1 MSLKS
6 ETLHILHLEDNQ
18 YDSEII
24 AATLKKAGLAASIE
38 VARDRR
44 EFLNAIE
51 NKSFDVV
58 LSDNNLPGFDGTM
71 ALRVVREKQPSTP
84 FIFVSGFADREDA
97 VKKQR
102 ATGAADCVS
111 KSELDSLKDAILRSV
126 QADAITPAKPF
137 QDATTAYVSGMERL
151 VSVVQELS
159 LTRDLDHLMVIVR
172 QAARELTGADG
183 ATFVLRDGDQ
193 CHYADE
199 EAIAPLWKGR
209 RFPMS
214 QCISGWV
221 MLNRQAVVI
230 EDIYADDRIPMDA
243 YRRTFVQSLAMVPIR
258 SAAPI
263 GAIGVYWATKRSP
276 QPHEVKLLQALADS
290 ASIAMENV
298 QLYRNLEQKV
308 ADRTARLKMLNAE
321 LETYSDSVSHDLRA
335 PLRHIGGYL
344 EMIRDD
350 QGNALTDSSRRHL
363 AVIADAARRMET
375 LIEDLLE
382 FSRMGRTELHH
393 ARVNMNRLVED
404 VRQELL
410 PETKNRA
417 ILWDIG
423 DLPEMNVDRA
433 LVKQVW
439 SNLIGNALKYTR
451 QRPRAEIRVGGVAG
465 EGESIFFVEDNG
477 VGFDMQDASKL
488 FGAFQRLHRQDE
500 FEGSGI
506 GLANVRRIVER
517 HGGRTWAKAEPDRG
531 ATFYFTLPTT
541 RPLSSRLN
549 APD

>member
-111 KSELDSLKDAILRSV
+111 KSELDSLKDAILRSM

-393 ARVNMNRLVED
+393 ARVNMNRLAEE

>member
-24 AATLKKAGLAASIE
+24 AATLKKSGLAADIE

-44 EFLNAIE
+44 EFLSAIE
-51 NKSFDVV
+51 SKSFDVV

-71 ALRVVREKQPSTP
+71 ALRVVREKRPGTP

-111 KSELDSLKDAILRSV
+111 KSELDSLKDAILRSM

-393 ARVNMNRLVED
+393 ARVNMNRLVEE

>member
-1 MSLKS
+1 
-6 ETLHILHLEDNQ
+6 
-18 YDSEII
+18 
-24 AATLKKAGLAASIE
+24 
-38 VARDRR
+38 
-44 EFLNAIE
+44 
-51 NKSFDVV
+51 
-58 LSDNNLPGFDGTM
+58 
-71 ALRVVREKQPSTP
+71 LRVVREKQPSTP

-393 ARVNMNRLVED
+393 ARVNMNRLVEE

-541 RPLSSRLN
+541 RTLSSRLT

>member
-209 RFPMS
+209 RFRMS

-393 ARVNMNRLVED
+393 ARVNMNRLVEE

-410 PETKNRA
+410 PETNNRA

-541 RPLSSRLN
+541 RPLSSRLT

>member
-44 EFLNAIE
+44 EFLSAIE

-71 ALRVVREKQPSTP
+71 ALRVVREKRPGTP

-126 QADAITPAKPF
+126 QVDSTAPAKPF
-137 QDATTAYVSGMERL
+137 QDAPTTYVSGMERL

-159 LTRDLDHLMVIVR
+159 LTRDLDHLMAIVR

-221 MLNRQAVVI
+221 MLNRQPVVI
-230 EDIYADDRIPMDA
+230 EDIYADHRIPVDA
-243 YRRTFVQSLAMVPIR
+243 YRRTFVLSLAMVPIR
-258 SAAPI
+258 SAEPI

-276 QPHEVKLLQALADS
+276 HPHEVKLLQALADS

-321 LETYSDSVSHDLRA
+321 LETYSASVSHDLRA

-350 QGNALTDSSRRHL
+350 QGNAMTDSSRRHL
-363 AVIADAARRMET
+363 AVIADATRRMET

-382 FSRMGRTELHH
+382 FSRMGQTELQH
-393 ARVNMNRLVED
+393 ARVNMNRLVEE
-404 VRQELL
+404 VRQELQ
-410 PETKNRA
+410 PEIKNRA
-417 ILWDIG
+417 ILWDVG
-423 DLPEMNVDRA
+423 DLPEMKVDRA

-451 QRPRAEIRVGGVAG
+451 QRPRAEIRVGGVDG

-477 VGFDMQDASKL
+477 IGFDMQDASKL

-517 HGGRTWAKAEPDRG
+517 HGGRTWAKAERDRC

-541 RPLSSRLN
+541 RPPAFKAN
-549 APD
+549 GTD

>member
-24 AATLKKAGLAASIE
+24 AATLKKSGLAADIE

-44 EFLNAIE
+44 EFLSAIE
-51 NKSFDVV
+51 SKSFDVV

-126 QADAITPAKPF
+126 QAESATPVKPVQDAI
-137 QDATTAYVSGMERL
+137 TAYVSGMERL

-159 LTRDLDHLMVIVR
+159 LARDLDHLMVIVR

-230 EDIYADDRIPMDA
+230 EDIYADDRIPVDA

-308 ADRTARLKMLNAE
+308 ADRTARLKTLNAE

-393 ARVNMNRLVED
+393 ARVNMNRLVEE

-541 RPLSSRLN
+541 RPLSSRSN

>member
-1 MSLKS
+1 MSLTTA
-6 ETLHILHLEDNQ
+6 TLHILHLEDNQ

-24 AATLKKAGLAASIE
+24 AATLKKSGLAADIE

-44 EFLNAIE
+44 EFLSAIE
-51 NKSFDVV
+51 SKSYDVV

-71 ALRVVREKQPSTP
+71 ALRVVREKRPGTP

-102 ATGAADCVS
+102 ATGAADCIS

-126 QADAITPAKPF
+126 EAGATVPVKPVS
-137 QDATTAYVSGMERL
+137 DATAAYISGMERL

-159 LTRDLDHLMVIVR
+159 LTRDLEHLMAIVR

-230 EDIYADDRIPMDA
+230 EDIYADDRIPVDA
-243 YRRTFVQSLAMVPIR
+243 YRRTFVLSLAMVPIR

-263 GAIGVYWATKRSP
+263 GAIGAYWATKRSP

-350 QGNALTDSSRRHL
+350 HGNALTDSSRRHL
-363 AVIADAARRMET
+363 AVIADATRRMET

-393 ARVNMNRLVED
+393 GRVNMNRLVEE

-410 PETKNRA
+410 PETRNRA
-417 ILWDIG
+417 ILWDVG
-423 DLPEMNVDRA
+423 DLPELNVDRA

-451 QRPRAEIRVGGVAG
+451 PRPRAEIRVGGVAG
-465 EGESIFFVEDNG
+465 EGECIFFVEDNG
-477 VGFDMQDASKL
+477 VGFDMQDASNL

-541 RPLSSRLN
+541 KPLSSRLN
-549 APD
+549 VMD